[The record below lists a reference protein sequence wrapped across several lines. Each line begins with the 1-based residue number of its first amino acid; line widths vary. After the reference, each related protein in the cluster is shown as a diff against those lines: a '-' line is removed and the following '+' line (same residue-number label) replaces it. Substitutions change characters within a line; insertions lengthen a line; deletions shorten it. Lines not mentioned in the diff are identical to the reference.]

1 MNTLGQ
7 GNQEAGYLLC
17 CQWERFFTLMGCQ
30 NFLET
35 KIVKRSIHGPK
46 RSAFVLLSIKPDC
59 TYCKTIKIVRQQKHI
74 PTVYGDK
81 CQWFLS
87 DQMPKKKP
95 RDKKRQDAASSSHS
109 RDLWVEWMQL
119 LPTYSLNK
127 QQDQHTFLEDEA
139 MSTANVG
146 PTNHNATGSPL
157 LFSRNGML
165 NRHILFSELLYL
177 N

>member
-1 MNTLGQ
+1 
-7 GNQEAGYLLC
+7 
-17 CQWERFFTLMGCQ
+17 
-30 NFLET
+30 
-35 KIVKRSIHGPK
+35 
-46 RSAFVLLSIKPDC
+46 
-59 TYCKTIKIVRQQKHI
+59 
-74 PTVYGDK
+74 
-81 CQWFLS
+81 
-87 DQMPKKKP
+87 MPKKKP

-119 LPTYSLNK
+119 LPTSSLKK